1 MELAFIRLWDT
12 RRMVTDLQILRVR
25 LLKEMANLN
34 TLKGVISDAQYNG
47 QFEKLKKQVVNINA
61 QIGFDKTVND
71 IADDDRGSI

>member
-1 MELAFIRLWDT
+1 
-12 RRMVTDLQILRVR
+12 MVTDLQILRVR

>member
-12 RRMVTDLQILRVR
+12 RRMVADLQILRVR